1 MLTDREKWDTKA
13 LEDRAISLLDKL
25 GSLFDYID
33 HLTQQKNE
41 LMDAAIPDEIKEKI
55 KGIEDEYDLQLR
67 NAQDEIIDLQE
78 RIKAAV
84 LYYGESIQGGTVKAI
99 HVKGRESWDT
109 KALDGY
115 AIAHPEI
122 LSLKTVGDPSIRFKK
137 L

>member
-25 GSLFDYID
+25 GSLFDHID
-33 HLTQQKNE
+33 HLTQEKGE
-41 LMDAAIPDEIKEKI
+41 LLDAAIPAEVKDKLQEISLSYEI
-55 KGIEDEYDLQLR
+55 ALQTAR
-67 NAQDEIIDLQE
+67 AEAAELQE

-84 LYYGESIQGGTVKAI
+84 LEYGESIQGGTVKAI

-122 LSLKTVGDPSIRFKK
+122 LSLKTVGEPSIRFKK